1 MPVPRRRTM
10 NSARPNLSQPN
21 CTTGVS
27 ISPSCCRN
35 WLRAAWLKCRSK
47 RGRSSAVPCCKM
59 AWSMNC
65 CCMSRRCCS
74 ATRRGR
80 CSLCPRSPPCLT
92 RGAGRSSIGACSA
105 TTNEFYI
112 GSKMFSGIVQS
123 VGSVAQIERRGGDVR
138 LTIVAR
144 DFALDEVKLGDS
156 IAVAGVCLT
165 VVKID
170 AAQLAFDVS
179 VETLNCTTLGA
190 LRPGAG
196 VNLEK
201 ALRLADRLDGHL
213 VSGHVDG
220 VGRVVAIESE
230 ARSQRWTFEA
240 PPALAKYIATKGSI
254 AIDGTSL
261 TVNEVDGARFG
272 VNLIPHTIAV
282 TTFQDRRVGDAVN
295 LEVDMIARYVERLLR
310 G

>member
-1 MPVPRRRTM
+1 
-10 NSARPNLSQPN
+10 
-21 CTTGVS
+21 
-27 ISPSCCRN
+27 
-35 WLRAAWLKCRSK
+35 
-47 RGRSSAVPCCKM
+47 
-59 AWSMNC
+59 
-65 CCMSRRCCS
+65 
-74 ATRRGR
+74 
-80 CSLCPRSPPCLT
+80 
-92 RGAGRSSIGACSA
+92 
-105 TTNEFYI
+105 
-112 GSKMFSGIVQS
+112 MFSGIVQS
-123 VGSVAQIERRGGDVR
+123 IGSVAQIERRDGDVR

-165 VVKID
+165 VVEID
-170 AAQLAFDVS
+170 AAQFAFDVS
-179 VETLNCTTLGA
+179 VETLNRTTLGA

-295 LEVDMIARYVERLLR
+295 LEADMIARYVERLLR